1 MSRLRMSMMMPEH
14 LTPRILAF
22 DTSTVR
28 GSVALLEGK
37 DLRAEIRLQSLHTHS
52 TNLLVSIDFLLS
64 RMKWNLKDLDLI
76 AVGNGPGSF
85 TGIRIGVSTA
95 LGLAR
100 SLAIPFIEIAG
111 LDALAYGASLRTGRI
126 GVVLNAHRSQAYYAE
141 YAARQGKIRGV
152 QKAALVDISALEHCL
167 RGRHLYLVGDTDVF
181 AFGEPKLGSSK
192 WPRVVH
198 ADPFLAA
205 EIGRLALERRRKW
218 RSGNAILSEPTY
230 IRPPDALKKKQS

>member
-1 MSRLRMSMMMPEH
+1 MMIPER
-14 LTPRILAF
+14 LTPRVLAF

-37 DLRAEIRLQSLHTHS
+37 ELRAELRMQSLHTHS

-64 RMKWNLKDLDLI
+64 RMRWNLKDLDLI

-100 SLAIPFIEIAG
+100 SLQIPFIEISG
-111 LDALAYGASLRTGRI
+111 LDALAHGVSLQTGRI
-126 GVVLNAHRSQAYYAE
+126 GAVLNAHRSQAYYAE
-141 YAARQGKIRGV
+141 YAASRGKIRGV
-152 QKAALVDISALEHCL
+152 QKPVLLEISALEHWL
-167 RGRHLYLVGDTDVF
+167 RERHLYLVGDTDVF
-181 AFGEPKLGSSK
+181 GFGEPTSGSTQ
-192 WPRVVH
+192 WPRPVH

-205 EIGRLALERRRKW
+205 EIGKLALDRKRKW

-230 IRPPDALKKKQS
+230 IRPPDALKKKQG